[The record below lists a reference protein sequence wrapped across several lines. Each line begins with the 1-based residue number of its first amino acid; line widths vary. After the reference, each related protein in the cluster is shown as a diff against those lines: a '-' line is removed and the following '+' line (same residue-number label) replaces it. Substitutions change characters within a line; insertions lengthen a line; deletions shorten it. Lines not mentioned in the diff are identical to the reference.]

1 MLVVG
6 ADDPTIEDQVIVLF
20 DEGHGQF
27 FDHSLY
33 SQAIS
38 DLTINRSMKVVF
50 NRGILNKTSFE
61 GVDIY
66 VSTNPHES
74 YLDAESFYINKFI
87 TQGKAMFLIAN
98 PLDEDNETLN
108 GRGHIINNFL
118 EQLEFGW
125 QLGKF
130 YTNTRYIDSY
140 LPSDVVYN
148 EFDNGGGSKYLH
160 IELNS
165 SDHKILSID
174 KNITSIVTYSCS
186 IETANEEVILA
197 TPEAYAKTIFGEISS
212 DSSNI
217 ILFGSSGEEL
227 EIGARILL
235 GGSSFMFSDLYDPV
249 LNSSWYESENNSLLW
264 LNIFDW
270 LAEASPETPPPF
282 TISEQVLFIGLGL
295 LAVMAILFLLGGSLS
310 FLVGSGRKI
319 LIVKSGEEKAAEP
332 KPQISVDKDRKPS
345 SVKPSPPS
353 KESRRDRRLRQI
365 KKHNRGKKK

>member
-6 ADDPTIEDQVIVLF
+6 ADDPTIEDQIVVLF

-50 NRGILNKTSFE
+50 NRGDLNRTSFE

-66 VSTNPHES
+66 VSTNPQKS
-74 YLDAESFYINKFI
+74 YSEAEGHYINRFL
-87 TQGKAMFLIAN
+87 TEGKSMFLIAN
-98 PLDEDNETLN
+98 PLNEDEETLN
-108 GRGHIINNFL
+108 GRGSIFNDVIID
-118 EQLEFGW
+118 LEFAFMMGNFW
-125 QLGKF
+125 ADTI
-130 YTNTRYIDSY
+130 YEDNYRPT
-140 LPSDVVYN
+140 DVIYN
-148 EFDNGGGSKYLH
+148 DFSNAGTSKYLH
-160 IELNS
+160 LILNS
-165 SDHKILSID
+165 TDHEILSID

-186 IETANEEVILA
+186 LESAQEKVIIA
-197 TPEAYAKTIFGEISS
+197 SPEAYATDVSGEIHIYSS
-212 DSSNI
+212 DI
-217 ILFGSSGEEL
+217 IIFGSSSKEL
-227 EIGARILL
+227 ETGARVML
-235 GGSSFMFSDLYDPV
+235 GGSSIMFSDLYDPV

-270 LAEASPETPPPF
+270 LTEASPETPPPS
-282 TISEQVLFIGLGL
+282 TISEQVLFIVLGL
-295 LAVMAILFLLGGSLS
+295 LTAIAILFLLGGNLS

-319 LIVKSGEEKAAEP
+319 LIVKSGEEKVAEP

-365 KKHNRGKKK
+365 KKNHRGKKK